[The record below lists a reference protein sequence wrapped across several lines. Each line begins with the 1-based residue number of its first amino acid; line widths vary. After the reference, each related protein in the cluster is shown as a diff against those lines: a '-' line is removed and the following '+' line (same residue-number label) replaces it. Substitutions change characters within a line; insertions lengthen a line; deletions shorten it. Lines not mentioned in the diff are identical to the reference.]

1 MACSDLSVQ
10 HKVTLSVNTTPDST
24 ETWAVVGEGFE
35 NFDENLNKVVLQKQF
50 LGNGGNAKTFVT
62 GQQAIVALTGVRVF
76 GDVAQDFIFSKKY
89 KLLCDVV
96 TDFKIEYTTNAP
108 ATTTILYE
116 DATMVINTEFGGAAT
131 DGSAIAVD
139 IHSSQEPVVSGG
151 DILGSITVV
160 SVAGTGS
167 GDTAIYV
174 NPALSAT
181 SYVYKTAATV
191 DLPDYGDDLT
201 VGWTAWN
208 GTADITATTGN
219 QIAICEVDGST
230 LAIKGGKAIVT
241 SLA

>member
-10 HKVTLSVNTTPDST
+10 HKVVISVNTTPDST
-24 ETWAVVGEGFE
+24 ETWAVLGEGFTDFTE
-35 NFDENLNKVVLQKQF
+35 ALNEVIQQYQF
-50 LGNGGNAKTFVT
+50 LGDGGFGKSFAT
-62 GQQAIVALTGVRVF
+62 GQQPVITMTGVRVF
-76 GDVAQDFIFSKKY
+76 GDDAQDYIFGLKY
-89 KLLCDVV
+89 KQLCDRV
-96 TDFKIEYTTNAP
+96 TDFKMVYTTEES
-108 ATTTILYE
+108 TTATILYE
-116 DATMVINTEFGGAAT
+116 DATIANLQEFGGNST
-131 DGSAIAVD
+131 DGSAISIE
-139 IHSSQEPVVSGG
+139 IHTNGEPVVSGG

-181 SYVYKTAATV
+181 SYVSKTAASV